1 MVSDTRNAFLQM
13 KSVSR
18 IALSANQQQKDM
30 RHGLCVQ
37 SRRSDL
43 PCRRRRRSG
52 PSDAIHP
59 SLPNARALHLG
70 YRWQK
75 ASDDTLVMDRYF
87 ADTKAQACSLINKP
101 EAQPPE
107 RERNDGRLYQRPPTT
122 RMRFAVEWIGIA
134 IILGGTGVLTLMS
147 FLIEHND
154 LL

>member
-1 MVSDTRNAFLQM
+1 MASAFRVDDQIYHAD
-13 KSVSR
+13 VGDDPGR
-18 IALSANQQQKDM
+18 QT
-30 RHGLCVQ
+30 Q
-37 SRRSDL
+37 ST
-43 PCRRRRRSG
+43 
-52 PSDAIHP
+52 P

-75 ASDDTLVMDRYF
+75 ASDDTLVMDWYF
-87 ADTKAQACSLINKP
+87 ADTKAQACSLISKP

-107 RERNDGRLYQRPPTT
+107 RERNDGHLYQRPPTT

-147 FLIEHND
+147 FLSEHND